1 MACVFR
7 IFILPYTNSI
17 VPKTI
22 YRFKTYHIIFL
33 SWLCCCISNQYQL
46 IKPWSIPQLFFHVE
60 INVWGKCPIGWPN
73 WWKNCKVPS
82 FAYVAITV
90 QKAKTSYT
98 SSVTVSLVILKLYI
112 SNYAFFHI
120 VEFHFPP
127 GWFYL
132 MFNFSPSLVYFFAV
146 TVTFAFIFPY
156 TFTSTHDPYFD
167 VTLSLYSI
175 FDLWLFIIFLPFL
188 VPIPIFQSVLSSLSP
203 FLSLAL
209 IYHLLLLLC
218 LYIYITS
225 YSACSYY
232 VTLDWMFVISKI
244 MVNKE

>member
-33 SWLCCCISNQYQL
+33 SWLYCCISNQYQL
-46 IKPWSIPQLFFHVE
+46 IKPWSIPQVFFHVE

-175 FDLWLFIIFLPFL
+175 LIYGYLLFSFPFWCPFL
-188 VPIPIFQSVLSSLSP
+188 FSNR
-203 FLSLAL
+203 FCHH
-209 IYHLLLLLC
+209 YHHFCHLRLFTTYYC
-218 LYIYITS
+218 YCVYIYI
-225 YSACSYY
+225 
-232 VTLDWMFVISKI
+232 LLHIPLVII
-244 MVNKE
+244 MLLWIEWL